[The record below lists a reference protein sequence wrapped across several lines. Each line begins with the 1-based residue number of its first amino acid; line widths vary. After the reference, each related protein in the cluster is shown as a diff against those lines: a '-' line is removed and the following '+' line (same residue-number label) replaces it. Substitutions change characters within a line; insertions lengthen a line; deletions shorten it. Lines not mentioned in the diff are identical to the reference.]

1 MHKVVAKSARGKIAS
16 VTRMSSLTGSP
27 LTVCSTNP
35 ITGYYRDGYCRNYP
49 DDSGTHVVCA
59 KLTDDFLKFTKSRGN
74 NLIAPRNGF
83 PGLKAGQ
90 RWCLC
95 ASRWEEAR
103 QAGKAPP
110 VILSATHKS
119 ALKFNN
125 ARTYKQYARK
135 IASATRRRRQRRH
148 S

>member
-1 MHKVVAKSARGKIAS
+1 M
-16 VTRMSSLTGSP
+16 TSLNGRP
-27 LTVCSTNP
+27 LKLCSTNP
-35 ITGYYRDGYCRNYP
+35 LTGYYRDGYCKNYP

-59 KLTDDFLKFTKSRGN
+59 ELTDDFLQFTKMRGN
-74 NLIAPRNGF
+74 NLISPRPGF

-90 RWCLC
+90 WWCLC

-119 ALKFNN
+119 ALKFNK
-125 ARTYKQYARK
+125 ARTYKHYAKSRR
-135 IASATRRRRQRRH
+135 TRTIKNKF
-148 S
+148 